1 MREIREYNMNG
12 TIILGVD
19 NGYGNVKTAHRV
31 FPTGIMKCD
40 SEPVLSKE
48 YIEYDGTY
56 YIIGEGHKGFV
67 ADKQEDDDTYILT
80 LAAIAKELEA
90 RGLTE
95 ARIHLA
101 VGLPLKWVQAQR
113 ESFKKYL
120 IRERYVS
127 LKYRKKR
134 YVIEIVDCTVMP
146 QGYAAVAEKLRDFK
160 GMNLLVD
167 IGNGTMN
174 IMYLNNGRPIE
185 SKSWTEK
192 LGVHQCFIRIQNEI
206 MNRTGV
212 KIQEEIINQ
221 FLIQGEIDASDK
233 IQNLVKEVAEQYVK
247 ELFDKLHD
255 YEYNED
261 LMRLY
266 VMGGGAKMVEMF
278 GKYNPDRTTFN
289 HDICANAKGYEYF
302 CYMML
307 RQKLRK

>member
-67 ADKQEDDDTYILT
+67 ADKQKDDDTYILT

-221 FLIQGEIDASDK
+221 FLIQGEIDASDI

-247 ELFDKLHD
+247 ELFDKLYD

>member
-48 YIEYDGTY
+48 YIEYDGAY

-67 ADKQEDDDTYILT
+67 ADKQEDDDTYIMT
-80 LAAIAKELEA
+80 IAVIAKELEA

-120 IRERYVS
+120 TRERYVF
-127 LKYRKKR
+127 LKYKKVS
-134 YVIEIVDCTVMP
+134 YLIEIVDCTVMP
-146 QGYAAVAEKLRDFK
+146 QGYAAVAENLRDFK

-174 IMYLNNGRPIE
+174 VMYLNNGRPIE

-192 LGVHQCFIRIQNEI
+192 LGVNQCFIRIQNHI
-206 MNRTGV
+206 MNQTGV
-212 KIQEEIINQ
+212 KLPDEIISQ
-221 FLIQGEIDASDK
+221 FLQDGEIDVNDK
-233 IQNLVKEVAEQYVK
+233 YQNMVKEVAEQYVK
-247 ELFDKLHD
+247 
-255 YEYNED
+255 
-261 LMRLY
+261 
-266 VMGGGAKMVEMF
+266 GGGAKMVEMF

-307 RQKLRK
+307 RQKNRK

>member
-67 ADKQEDDDTYILT
+67 ADKQKDDDTYILT

-127 LKYRKKR
+127 LKYSKKR

-146 QGYAAVAEKLRDFK
+146 QGYAAVVEKLRDFK

-221 FLIQGEIDASDK
+221 FLIQGEIDASDI

-247 ELFDKLHD
+247 ELFDKLYD

>member
-31 FPTGIMKCD
+31 FPTGIIKCD

-48 YIEYDGTY
+48 YIEYDGSY

-95 ARIHLA
+95 TRIHLA

-120 IRERYVS
+120 TRERYVF
-127 LKYRKKR
+127 LKYKKVS
-134 YVIEIVDCTVMP
+134 YLIEIVDCTVMP
-146 QGYAAVAEKLRDFK
+146 QGYAAVAENLRDFK

-174 IMYLNNGRPIE
+174 VMYLNNGRPIE

-192 LGVHQCFIRIQNEI
+192 LGVNQCFIRIQNHI
-206 MNRTGV
+206 MNQTGV
-212 KIQEEIINQ
+212 KLPDEIISQ
-221 FLIQGEIDASDK
+221 FLQDGEIDVNDK
-233 IQNLVKEVAEQYVK
+233 YQNMVKEVAEQYVK
-247 ELFDKLHD
+247 EIFEKLRD

-261 LMRLY
+261 LMKLY

-289 HDICANAKGYEYF
+289 HWIGYN
-302 CYMML
+302 
-307 RQKLRK
+307 

>member
-48 YIEYDGTY
+48 YIEYDGAY
-56 YIIGEGHKGFV
+56 YIIGEGHKGFA
-67 ADKQEDDDTYILT
+67 ADKQEDDDTYIMT
-80 LAAIAKELEA
+80 IAVIAKELEA

-120 IRERYVS
+120 TRERYVF
-127 LKYRKKR
+127 LKYKKVS
-134 YVIEIVDCTVMP
+134 YLIEIVDCTVMP
-146 QGYAAVAEKLRDFK
+146 QGYAAVAENLRDFK

-174 IMYLNNGRPIE
+174 VMYLNNGRPIE

-192 LGVHQCFIRIQNEI
+192 LGVNQCFIRIQNHI
-206 MNRTGV
+206 MNQTGV
-212 KIQEEIINQ
+212 KLPDEIISQ
-221 FLIQGEIDASDK
+221 FLQDGEIDVNDK
-233 IQNLVKEVAEQYVK
+233 YQNMVKEVAEQYVK
-247 ELFDKLHD
+247 EIFEKLRD

-261 LMRLY
+261 LMKLY

-289 HDICANAKGYEYF
+289 HWIGYN
-302 CYMML
+302 
-307 RQKLRK
+307 

>member
-48 YIEYDGTY
+48 YIEYDGAY

-67 ADKQEDDDTYILT
+67 ADKQEDDDTYVMTI
-80 LAAIAKELEA
+80 AVIAKELEA

-120 IRERYVS
+120 TRERYVF
-127 LKYRKKR
+127 LKYKKVS
-134 YVIEIVDCTVMP
+134 YLIEIVDCTVMP
-146 QGYAAVAEKLRDFK
+146 QGYAAVAENLRDFK

-174 IMYLNNGRPIE
+174 VMYLNNGRPIE

-192 LGVHQCFIRIQNEI
+192 LGVNQCFIRIQNHI
-206 MNRTGV
+206 MNQTGV
-212 KIQEEIINQ
+212 KLPDEIISQ
-221 FLIQGEIDASDK
+221 FLQDGEIDVNDK
-233 IQNLVKEVAEQYVK
+233 YQNMVKEVAEQYVK
-247 ELFDKLHD
+247 EIFEKLRD

-261 LMRLY
+261 LMKLY

-289 HDICANAKGYEYF
+289 HWIGYN
-302 CYMML
+302 
-307 RQKLRK
+307 

>member
-31 FPTGIMKCD
+31 FPTGIVKCD

-48 YIEYDGTY
+48 YIEYDGAY

-67 ADKQEDDDTYILT
+67 ADKQEDDDTYIMT
-80 LAAIAKELEA
+80 LAAIAKELET

-120 IRERYVS
+120 TRERYVS
-127 LKYRKKR
+127 LKYKKVS
-134 YVIEIVDCTVMP
+134 YLIEIVDCTVMP
-146 QGYAAVAEKLRDFK
+146 QGYAAVAENLKDFK

-174 IMYLNNGRPIE
+174 VMYLNNGRPIE

-192 LGVHQCFIRIQNEI
+192 LGVNQCFIRIQNHI
-206 MNRTGV
+206 MNQTGV
-212 KIQEEIINQ
+212 KLPDEIISQ
-221 FLIQGEIDASDK
+221 FL
-233 IQNLVKEVAEQYVK
+233 QY
-247 ELFDKLHD
+247 
-255 YEYNED
+255 
-261 LMRLY
+261 
-266 VMGGGAKMVEMF
+266 G
-278 GKYNPDRTTFN
+278 
-289 HDICANAKGYEYF
+289 
-302 CYMML
+302 
-307 RQKLRK
+307 